1 MSAGKQGERGFTLE
15 ELKQFDGKEGRPAYI
30 AYEGKVYDVTAS
42 KLWRNGVHVRQHNA
56 GEELT
61 AAMPAAPHDAEVME
75 KVPQVGIIVAPQ
87 VETPEP
93 AVPLPFRWSL
103 DNHWHTILT
112 HFPTALGSVAPV
124 FALASLL
131 FIGKPLYSTFQQVAF
146 WNLAIC
152 ALASVP
158 TLLTGWLSWAC
169 NYKGR
174 MNPIYWM
181 KWSFSIGLIVLSS
194 VTLCTWWF
202 GLHGALPPEPAGAA
216 FWAYTGLLVLHA
228 PVVVVLG
235 HYGGKIVYPH

>member
-1 MSAGKQGERGFTLE
+1 MSAAKHGERGFTLD

-42 KLWRNGVHVRQHNA
+42 KLWRNGVHVRQHSA

-61 AAMPAAPHDAEVME
+61 SAMPAAPHDASVME
-75 KVPQVGIIVAPQ
+75 KVTLIGVVVAPAEPV
-87 VETPEP
+87 VEP
-93 AVPLPFRWSL
+93 VIPLPFRWSL

-112 HFPTALGSVAPV
+112 HFPTALGAVAPF

-131 FIGKPLYSTFQQVAF
+131 FIGKPLYATLQQVALC
-146 WNLAIC
+146 NLVIC

-158 TLLTGWLSWAC
+158 TLLTGWLSWYY
-169 NYKGR
+169 NYKAR
-174 MNPIYWM
+174 MNTIYWM
-181 KWSFSIGLIVLSS
+181 KWSFSIGLILLSTA
-194 VTLCTWWF
+194 TLLTWWF
-202 GLHGALPPEPAGAA
+202 GLGHQLAPAPAGAA
-216 FWAYTGLLVLHA
+216 YWAYMAMLVLHA